1 MTQHL
6 SSANTE
12 LSPTIK
18 PEQFTQ
24 IIDAIIDGKYSWA
37 CFLLLRSAG
46 HNPVHYL
53 PYRTYNR
60 LIKKNCQGSK
70 GRQDKTNTID
80 KSAKTESSSTK
91 SKKQVTQITDL
102 AYLEETKEK
111 ELQLQGGHSE
121 QASTP
126 QVSHL
131 TWVFSKIPSFWR

>member
-1 MTQHL
+1 MTQHG
-6 SSANTE
+6 SSANTQ
-12 LSPTIK
+12 LGKTIN

-24 IIDAIIDGKYSWA
+24 IIDAILDGKYSWA

-60 LIKKNCQGSK
+60 LVKKNCRGSK
-70 GRQDKTNTID
+70 GRQDK
-80 KSAKTESSSTK
+80 SAKTESNCTQ

-102 AYLEETKEK
+102 AYLEETEEK

-121 QASTP
+121 QASTS

>member
-1 MTQHL
+1 MTQHG
-6 SSANTE
+6 SSANNQLGE
-12 LSPTIK
+12 TIH
-18 PEQFTQ
+18 PEEFTQ
-24 IIDAIIDGKYSWA
+24 IIDAILDGKYSWA

-60 LIKKNCQGSK
+60 LVKKNCRGNKK
-70 GRQDKTNTID
+70 GQDKTNTID

-121 QASTP
+121 QESKS

-131 TWVFSKIPSFWR
+131 TWVFSKIPSFWH